1 MKMKSDCSWR
11 LVTAS
16 NMSWAETMGTTST
29 KGGGSR
35 EVGPDTRVTW
45 APRSMAIRAM
55 A

>member
-16 NMSWAETMGTTST
+16 NISWAETMGTTST

-35 EVGPDTRVTW
+35 AVGPDTRVT
-45 APRSMAIRAM
+45 
-55 A
+55 